1 MTAWENRAREERTLL
16 NPAFCSTLLWH
27 AAIGREAGGVESL
40 SIEEAFVVLPLVL
53 PASTREALPGAV
65 TTSLPVWLVAN
76 PIEQRRIAE
85 RAKALLPF
93 TRTAL
98 TFGLMHGLLR
108 LEGTRVKPSIESG
121 KVVRKVLK
129 RASEE
134 VRSCASKA
142 EFVGKWFG
150 KAGPASTVL
159 ALLGV
164 RP

>member
-1 MTAWENRAREERTLL
+1 MIAWENRTLEERTLL

-27 AAIGREAGGVESL
+27 AARGREAGGKELL
-40 SIEEAFVVLPLVL
+40 SIEETFVVLPLVL
-53 PASTREALPGAV
+53 PASTREALPGAI
-65 TTSLPVWLVAN
+65 TTSLPVWLAEN

-98 TFGLMHGLLR
+98 TFGAMHGLLR
-108 LEGTRVKPSIESG
+108 LEGTRVMPSIDSG
-121 KVVRKVLK
+121 KVVKKVLK
-129 RASEE
+129 QASEE
-134 VRSCASKA
+134 VRNCALKA

-150 KAGPASTVL
+150 KAGSSSTVL